1 MKIDRAGFMRYNGGA
16 LKAAPK
22 ERISYMIGIIG
33 AMEIEV
39 AGITAALTDHKTE
52 TLCGVTFHTGKLDGT
67 DVVAAKC
74 GVGKVNAAMCTAAM
88 ILSYAPSVVINTGV
102 AGGIGEGVKIG
113 NMVVASHTVQY
124 DYDTTAIGEPK
135 GFVMIGSEGVV
146 QLPTGDRFVAD
157 PAFCLQLKAEFG
169 AISCEMETGAVAQ
182 VCAVNKTP
190 FCGLR
195 AISDNANDEGS
206 VDFETFAKSSAEKC
220 IELLKDAVGELNE
233 VQ

>member
-1 MKIDRAGFMRYNGGA
+1 M
-16 LKAAPK
+16 
-22 ERISYMIGIIG
+22 
-33 AMEIEV
+33 
-39 AGITAALTDHKTE
+39 
-52 TLCGVTFHTGKLDGT
+52 
-67 DVVAAKC
+67 
-74 GVGKVNAAMCTAAM
+74 
-88 ILSYAPSVVINTGV
+88 
-102 AGGIGEGVKIG
+102 
-113 NMVVASHTVQY
+113 QY

-146 QLPTGDRFVAD
+146 QLPTSTKHNAVLEKYAEKIYNGVHTGVIATGDRFVAD